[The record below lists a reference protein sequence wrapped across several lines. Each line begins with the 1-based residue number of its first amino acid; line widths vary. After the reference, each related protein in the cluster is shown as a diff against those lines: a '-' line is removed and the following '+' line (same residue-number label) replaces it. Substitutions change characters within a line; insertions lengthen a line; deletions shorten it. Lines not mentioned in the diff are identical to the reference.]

1 MPGHAPRGPLETAR
15 GSNFNAFTAESRFS
29 SMLERE
35 EYIEQAHFFSA
46 IAQRQQTG
54 LSTQELLV
62 AVREEI
68 LSTTR
73 LPMAIDYLNSELKL
87 NGVFHTAMAQLGHYF
102 TPFQTFV
109 VAEAESDRGR
119 FDMVMAMEILAREA
133 RYRAEGA
140 TAQGIFLYEF
150 ESISRNRLHYDRGL
164 QAIAGD
170 VEFDPAWK
178 EWIAL
183 VRHQIGLVDFADLIF
198 VRSEHHRRRVLAQT
212 GEEDPLAAQRP
223 VLFGEGEGRIALAN
237 RGKDPLLLFGALH
250 RHLGY
255 PDVPRPAKSDES
267 PQLIPLL
274 VRRVERLEARLK
286 LVEEEVKGGIDLTQF
301 YAPPE
306 NRPQAPKSPE

>member
-1 MPGHAPRGPLETAR
+1 M
-15 GSNFNAFTAESRFS
+15 
-29 SMLERE
+29 
-35 EYIEQAHFFSA
+35 
-46 IAQRQQTG
+46 
-54 LSTQELLV
+54 
-62 AVREEI
+62 REEI
-68 LSTTR
+68 LSTTK
-73 LPMAIDYLNSELKL
+73 LPMAIDFLEWRAEAQRRVSHRD
-87 NGVFHTAMAQLGHYF
+87 GQLGHYF

-109 VAEAESDRGR
+109 VGEAENDRGR

-150 ESISRNRLHYDRGL
+150 ESISRNRLDYDRGL
-164 QAIAGD
+164 EAIAGD
-170 VEFDPAWK
+170 VEFDQAWK

-198 VRSEHHRRRVLAQT
+198 VRSEHYRRRVLAQT
-212 GEEDPLAAQRP
+212 GDEDPQAAERP

-255 PDVPRPAKSDES
+255 PDVPRPPKSDES

-286 LVEEEVKGGIDLTQF
+286 LVEEEAKGGIDLTQF

-306 NRPQAPKSPE
+306 SRPRAPELPE

>member
-1 MPGHAPRGPLETAR
+1 
-15 GSNFNAFTAESRFS
+15 
-29 SMLERE
+29 MLERE

-46 IAQRQQTG
+46 IAGRQQSG
-54 LSTQELLV
+54 LSTQELL
-62 AVREEI
+62 AGVREEI

-73 LPMAIDYLNSELKL
+73 LPLAIDFLNGELKL

-109 VAEAESDRGR
+109 VAEAENDRGR

-170 VEFDPAWK
+170 IEFDQAWK

-198 VRSEHHRRRVLAQT
+198 VRSEHYRRRQLAQT
-212 GEEDPLAAQRP
+212 GAEDPLAAERP

-237 RGKDPLLLFGALH
+237 RGKDPLLLFAALH

-255 PDVPRPAKSDES
+255 PDVPRPPKSDES

-274 VRRVERLEARLK
+274 VRKVERLEARLK
-286 LVEEEVKGGIDLTQF
+286 LVEDEAKGGIDLTQF
-301 YAPPE
+301 YAPPD
-306 NRPQAPKSPE
+306 RSLRAPELPE